1 MVDNK
6 IVDGISLTDTDVPFC
21 EMYVKAKQTT
31 KPFPQERSSPPM
43 TAYGQRVHSDV
54 WGKASVKSLGGNE
67 YFVTFLDDYSDEAMV
82 VPMKKKSEVF
92 DRFKEYE
99 ALLKRQRGVDG
110 IKELQS
116 NRGSKYTSNEFTE
129 HLKKQGTV
137 RQLTTHDSPQ
147 QNGKAERLNLTLVE
161 HSRCMLLNSGLPK
174 FLWAEAVKHAAYL
187 RNRTTTKT
195 TLGSTPHERATKT
208 KPNLGRIPRFGQ
220 EVLVLIDAASKL
232 DPTSKTARWIGFDDE
247 SKGHKVYWPDKRSV
261 SVERNLTFVPD
272 SSPEVVVLPEGENR
286 THSSQNA
293 PSVSKTSTATVP
305 KPSPSI
311 ANTSV
316 SANLSPK
323 AKIEP
328 LSSSLPPPDQ
338 GESVKIRLGVTKVR
352 YGDRPDFRS
361 TECGG
366 PVCRVA
372 LIQTGLAS
380 TYVLRPS
387 KTRHWISDGVSTTD
401 YGGGVRSTE
410 GHWERRKDFTQIGVV
425 NLRISKPTS

>member
-1 MVDNK
+1 MMPITLILVSQMVKGGFPAHFEQTGCKILTPSKKTLAIIAEKNGLYPLVENPSISSISESAFAAEPSGSTTLFELHRRMGHTHSAALKKMVDNE
-6 IVDGISLTDTDVPFC
+6 IVDGISLTNTDVPFC
-21 EMYVKAKQTT
+21 ETCVKAKQTT

-116 NRGSKYTSNEFTE
+116 DRGGEYTSNEFTE

-137 RQLTTHDSPQ
+137 RRLTTHDSPQ

-232 DPTSKTARWIGFDDE
+232 DPKSKTARWIGFDDE
-247 SKGHKVYWPDKRSV
+247 SKGHKVYWPDKQSV
-261 SVERNLTFVPD
+261 SVERNLMFVPD
-272 SSPEVVVLPEGENR
+272 SSPEVV
-286 THSSQNA
+286 
-293 PSVSKTSTATVP
+293 
-305 KPSPSI
+305 
-311 ANTSV
+311 
-316 SANLSPK
+316 
-323 AKIEP
+323 
-328 LSSSLPPPDQ
+328 
-338 GESVKIRLGVTKVR
+338 
-352 YGDRPDFRS
+352 
-361 TECGG
+361 
-366 PVCRVA
+366 
-372 LIQTGLAS
+372 
-380 TYVLRPS
+380 
-387 KTRHWISDGVSTTD
+387 
-401 YGGGVRSTE
+401 
-410 GHWERRKDFTQIGVV
+410 
-425 NLRISKPTS
+425 